1 MLEPKKTGEGGL
13 DPTDPAQQND
23 STKQVDSQDMN
34 KEEGDGG
41 TEPQP
46 PAA

>member
-1 MLEPKKTGEGGL
+1 MLEPKKPGEN
-13 DPTDPAQQND
+13 DDTNDASQQKD
-23 STKQVDSQDMN
+23 STKQVDGQDMN

-41 TEPQP
+41 TEPQK